1 MGTPGTSGNKRN
13 SCATH
18 LQHSKRSRICLSTL
32 NPNSNRV
39 IESWLADEDSSGSE
53 VDDVGEDFCPEHSEH
68 DTDTSTDISDT
79 EETQPE
85 QLDAPSSSSDDDV
98 PLSRLGYFRGKNKYK
113 WSKLP
118 PNRSSV
124 RTPQHNIISRVPTS
138 NLTQNDGKDPY
149 SLWKQY
155 INDEM
160 LSEILLRTNEK
171 LAEYRSKYMKQDRPE
186 LKDIDIIE
194 LQAFIGLL
202 MYTAVFKSNHEDADL
217 IFATDGTGRDIFRC
231 VMSKN
236 RFLCLLHCLRFDNA
250 LDRAQRKET
259 NRLAAI
265 SNIFNKFVSNC
276 QKLYNI
282 RQYATVDEMLVP
294 FRGRSFLM
302 IYMPKKPG
310 KYGLKLMCLCDAEN
324 GYFYNCYVYCGKGS
338 DGETLTDE
346 ERKLL
351 VPTQAVIRLSKPL
364 HGSNKNITC
373 DNWFTS
379 IQLIDAL
386 RQRGLTCVGTVKKN
400 KREIPP
406 EFLPAKTRPEKST
419 LYGFTKDTTLLSHVP
434 KKGKAVILASSMH
447 HNEGTNTDSGKP
459 KIIQFY
465 NSTKGGVDEI
475 DKKCSVY
482 TCSRRSRRW
491 PRTIFYLVLDI
502 SSVNSHL
509 LHDIHVG
516 KQTDRGDFIK
526 KLARQLVLEHIKRR
540 FSNLRLPRE
549 LRMSLARVLGSDK
562 PETCEDG
569 AEEVKTR
576 KTCLS
581 CQPKL
586 KRKSTYKCYSCKKHV
601 CLQCAKQV
609 CPDCA

>member
-1 MGTPGTSGNKRN
+1 
-13 SCATH
+13 
-18 LQHSKRSRICLSTL
+18 
-32 NPNSNRV
+32 
-39 IESWLADEDSSGSE
+39 E
-53 VDDVGEDFCPEHSEH
+53 
-68 DTDTSTDISDT
+68 
-79 EETQPE
+79 
-85 QLDAPSSSSDDDV
+85 DV
-98 PLSRLGYFRGKNKYK
+98 PLSRLGCFRGKNKYK

-155 INDEM
+155 INNEM
-160 LSEILLRTNEK
+160 LSEMLLRTNEK
-171 LAEYRSKYMKQDRPE
+171 LAEYRSKYVKQDRPE

-250 LDRAQRKET
+250 LDRVQRKE
-259 NRLAAI
+259 NNKLAAI

-276 QKLYNI
+276 QK
-282 RQYATVDEMLVP
+282 
-294 FRGRSFLM
+294 
-302 IYMPKKPG
+302 
-310 KYGLKLMCLCDAEN
+310 
-324 GYFYNCYVYCGKGS
+324 
-338 DGETLTDE
+338 
-346 ERKLL
+346 
-351 VPTQAVIRLSKPL
+351 AVIRLSKPL

-379 IQLIDAL
+379 VQLIDAL
-386 RQRGLTCVGTVKKN
+386 RERGLTCVGT
-400 KREIPP
+400 
-406 EFLPAKTRPEKST
+406 
-419 LYGFTKDTTLLSHVP
+419 
-434 KKGKAVILASSMH
+434 
-447 HNEGTNTDSGKP
+447 
-459 KIIQFY
+459 
-465 NSTKGGVDEI
+465 
-475 DKKCSVY
+475 
-482 TCSRRSRRW
+482 
-491 PRTIFYLVLDI
+491 
-502 SSVNSHL
+502 
-509 LHDIHVG
+509 
-516 KQTDRGDFIK
+516 
-526 KLARQLVLEHIKRR
+526 LVLEHIKRR
-540 FSNLRLPRE
+540 FCNLRLPRE
-549 LRMSLARVLGSDK
+549 LRISLAKVLGSDK

-581 CQPKL
+581 CPPKL

>member
-1 MGTPGTSGNKRN
+1 M
-13 SCATH
+13 
-18 LQHSKRSRICLSTL
+18 
-32 NPNSNRV
+32 
-39 IESWLADEDSSGSE
+39 
-53 VDDVGEDFCPEHSEH
+53 
-68 DTDTSTDISDT
+68 
-79 EETQPE
+79 
-85 QLDAPSSSSDDDV
+85 
-98 PLSRLGYFRGKNKYK
+98 
-113 WSKLP
+113 
-118 PNRSSV
+118 
-124 RTPQHNIISRVPTS
+124 
-138 NLTQNDGKDPY
+138 
-149 SLWKQY
+149 
-155 INDEM
+155 
-160 LSEILLRTNEK
+160 
-171 LAEYRSKYMKQDRPE
+171 
-186 LKDIDIIE
+186 
-194 LQAFIGLL
+194 
-202 MYTAVFKSNHEDADL
+202 
-217 IFATDGTGRDIFRC
+217 
-231 VMSKN
+231 
-236 RFLCLLHCLRFDNA
+236 
-250 LDRAQRKET
+250 
-259 NRLAAI
+259 
-265 SNIFNKFVSNC
+265 
-276 QKLYNI
+276 
-282 RQYATVDEMLVP
+282 
-294 FRGRSFLM
+294 
-302 IYMPKKPG
+302 
-310 KYGLKLMCLCDAEN
+310 
-324 GYFYNCYVYCGKGS
+324 
-338 DGETLTDE
+338 
-346 ERKLL
+346 
-351 VPTQAVIRLSKPL
+351 
-364 HGSNKNITC
+364 
-373 DNWFTS
+373 
-379 IQLIDAL
+379 
-386 RQRGLTCVGTVKKN
+386 
-400 KREIPP
+400 
-406 EFLPAKTRPEKST
+406 RPEKST

-459 KIIQFY
+459 EIIQFY

-491 PRTIFYLVLDI
+491 PMTIFYRILDI